1 MKIKTILLAVF
12 AILTFILSGY
22 TIYDKILKTE
32 NEAISIADAVN
43 YTDGY
48 YNIFNVKL
56 PKIVGK
62 NSKNISKLNDTI
74 LNEVLPS
81 TYGHVACH
89 TILDNECMNEG
100 STVDYRYIIKN
111 NVVAIYVY
119 SSAPNGAK
127 AVPATGDGLFKYNY
141 FYDIKNDKILTFDEA
156 AIKMGITLNYDR
168 DIENACHYMTIN
180 KDMETVEVI
189 NFGC

>member
-89 TILDNECMNEG
+89 AILDNECMNEG

-119 SSAPNGAK
+119 SSVPNGAK